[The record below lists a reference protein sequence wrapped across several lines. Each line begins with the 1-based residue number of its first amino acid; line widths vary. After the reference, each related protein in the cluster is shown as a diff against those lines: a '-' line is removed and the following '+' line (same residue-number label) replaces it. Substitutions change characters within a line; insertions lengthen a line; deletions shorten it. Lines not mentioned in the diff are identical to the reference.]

1 MLLKKNLNQVLFTL
15 NEQKP
20 VQMIDKFSIKLG
32 DYKTKIDT
40 LITLMFV
47 VDMLLQELVDEIE
60 GLNRL

>member
-1 MLLKKNLNQVLFTL
+1 MNQVLFTL

-20 VQMIDKFSIKLG
+20 VQMIDKLSIKLG

-47 VDMLLQELVDEIE
+47 VDMLLQELVEEIE